1 MCLDVYTYILVQ
13 YLESRRG
20 GGEGG
25 EAGGEGSKEDFS
37 DDEEAAAIAR

>member
-1 MCLDVYTYILVQ
+1 MCLDVYTYIPVQ
-13 YLESRRG
+13 YLERRRE

-25 EAGGEGSKEDFS
+25 EAGGEGSKEDIS